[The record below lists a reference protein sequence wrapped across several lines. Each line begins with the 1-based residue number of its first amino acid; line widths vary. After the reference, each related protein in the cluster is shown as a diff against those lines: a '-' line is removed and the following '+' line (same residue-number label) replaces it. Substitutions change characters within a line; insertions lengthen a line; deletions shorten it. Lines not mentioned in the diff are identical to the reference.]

1 MKRLLAGWLLIGIV
15 DCGDSTPTQR
25 VSTAL
30 AQADDV
36 DPIAAL
42 EKLGARFLWTQGEV
56 V

>member
-15 DCGDSTPTQR
+15 GCGESTATQS
-25 VSTAL
+25 VSTAST
-30 AQADDV
+30 QADDV
-36 DPIAAL
+36 DPVAAL

>member
-15 DCGDSTPTQR
+15 GCGDSTPTPR

-30 AQADDV
+30 AQTDDV

-42 EKLGARFLWTQGEV
+42 EKLVARFLWTQGEV

>member
-1 MKRLLAGWLLIGIV
+1 MKRLSAGLLLIAVVGYR
-15 DCGDSTPTQR
+15 DSTPTQR